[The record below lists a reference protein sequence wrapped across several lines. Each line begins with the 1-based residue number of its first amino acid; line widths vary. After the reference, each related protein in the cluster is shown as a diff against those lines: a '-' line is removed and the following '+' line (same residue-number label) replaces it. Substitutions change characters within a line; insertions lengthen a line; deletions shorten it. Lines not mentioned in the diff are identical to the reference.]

1 MYLAEDIV
9 LAECLQE
16 QAEIFVLQTLR
27 LLLLVLHL
35 LEVEFFNF
43 AINKS
48 PSFWHSFSVHH
59 SEKALISS
67 LLYHGKT

>member
-35 LEVEFFNF
+35 LVEEYFNF

-48 PSFWHSFSVHH
+48 PSL
-59 SEKALISS
+59 A
-67 LLYHGKT
+67 